1 MQIRY
6 STLVILFF
14 SIILLLILSI
24 ASPAVIAV
32 FAAGLLAGFNPCLL
46 AMLAFLAS
54 TMLAGTDRRKEIL
67 SMVVFFSLGTFFV
80 YIIFGMGLLGALQEE
95 SKADI
100 FRFVLVATLLILG
113 LMQIEDARRLKSGGT
128 SLFRVDWSK
137 KYVHGVIASRKRSSY
152 FLLGALFSLVRA
164 PCIGGMYVAV
174 IGLISSQGNA
184 SSGVLYLII
193 YSLGIAL
200 PVLIFGGVIALGLS
214 PEQADQFRQ
223 NHRIGIRL
231 ITGITLIVLAIL
243 IYLDYI

>member
-1 MQIRY
+1 
-6 STLVILFF
+6 
-14 SIILLLILSI
+14 
-24 ASPAVIAV
+24 
-32 FAAGLLAGFNPCLL
+32 
-46 AMLAFLAS
+46 
-54 TMLAGTDRRKEIL
+54 
-67 SMVVFFSLGTFFV
+67 
-80 YIIFGMGLLGALQEE
+80 MGLLGALQEE

>member
-1 MQIRY
+1 MHIRY
-6 STLVILFF
+6 SAFIIL
-14 SIILLLILSI
+14 SLILLLVVLLI
-24 ASPAVIAV
+24 APPAVIAV

-67 SMVVFFSLGTFFV
+67 SMVVVFSLGTFFV
-80 YIIFGMGLLGALQEE
+80 YIIFGMGLLDALQEE

-100 FRFVLVATLLILG
+100 FSFVLAATLLILG

-128 SLFRVDWSK
+128 SLFRTDWSK
-137 KYVHGVIASRKRSSY
+137 KYVHGVIASRKMSSY

-164 PCIGGMYVAV
+164 PCVGGMYLAV
-174 IGLISSQGNA
+174 IGLISRQGTA
-184 SSGVLYLII
+184 SSGFLYLII

-200 PVLIFGGVIALGLS
+200 PVLIFGGIIALGLS

-223 NHRIGIRL
+223 NHRVGIRL
-231 ITGITLIVLAIL
+231 ITGIALIALAML
-243 IYLDYI
+243 IYLDFI